1 MPASKRD
8 LKKAAD
14 VINLRAGTTAVKALA
29 SLGDFKTKI
38 AKAARN
44 AVAVIL
50 KTSANERYFYG
61 EGDNLPNAIIAT
73 VDNSG
78 TATACIE
85 RLEQFIQADGFIA
98 EGLDEVKANSKQTLI
113 GVLSELVTNV
123 AYLEGFALRLIFD
136 NEGKIKKIYNVDI
149 KTLRKKGGGFEFNPL
164 NGEIGKVETETQL
177 LKEFDPDKDAATRRK
192 EIAEQ
197 VEKYDRQVGEILYVF
212 RKGLGRYYDVYPVP
226 RYYASIEDLVSD
238 GKISRL
244 DLRNISQGFRTPVV
258 ISTGPIDD
266 QNEDE
271 HGKTPQDYFDESLED
286 FTGEDASPI
295 LHLKGSTEEFK
306 PTVTVINLAEILDQT
321 DRASERIAKRVAR
334 IMGVPDVLIG
344 IAKEGQLGNV
354 NELKNQLALF
364 ALSNFK
370 RQELI
375 KGGFDLIAPFL
386 ALGGLAPGSDFTI
399 STLKPFD
406 FIPDA
411 VIAGLSTEEQKELFE
426 IELEVGALDDQAIAS
441 RFAEFGV
448 GGVQGI
454 LGIQGAVSVK
464 TITLEAGAKVLE
476 VLYGFSK
483 ADAYEMLGGATDPNG
498 LPLPGAAPLQAE
510 ERNDALA
517 NLTGRQLQGIQR
529 IVRKFNKDELSYDQ
543 AAQLLIGG
551 FSFTELQ
558 VDSWLV
564 TKEEEI

>member
-8 LKKAAD
+8 IKKAAD

-44 AVAVIL
+44 AVANII
-50 KTSANERYFYG
+50 KTSANDRYFYG

-78 TATACIE
+78 TATACVE

-98 EGLDEVKANSKQTLI
+98 EGLDEVKANNKQSLA
-113 GVLSELVTNV
+113 GLLSELVTNV
-123 AYLEGFALRLIFD
+123 AYLEGYALRLIFD
-136 NEGKIKKIYNVDI
+136 NTGQIKKLYNLDI
-149 KTLRKKGGGFEFNPL
+149 KTLRKVGDGFEFNPL
-164 NGEIGKVETETQL
+164 NGEIGKIQSETEF
-177 LKEFDPDKDAATRRK
+177 LKEFDPDKDPATRRE
-192 EIAEQ
+192 EIAAQ
-197 VEKYDRQVGEILYVF
+197 VTKHGHQVGEILYVF
-212 RKGLGRYYDVYPVP
+212 RKGLGRYYDIYPVP

-364 ALSNFK
+364 SLSLFK
-370 RQELI
+370 RQELL

-386 ALGGLAPGSDFTI
+386 ALEGLPAGADFTI

-411 VIAGLSTEEQKELFE
+411 VIANLTPEEQKELFE
-426 IELEVGALDDQAIAS
+426 INLEINKPTEL
-441 RFAEFGV
+441 
-448 GGVQGI
+448 
-454 LGIQGAVSVK
+454 
-464 TITLEAGAKVLE
+464 
-476 VLYGFSK
+476 
-483 ADAYEMLGGATDPNG
+483 
-498 LPLPGAAPLQAE
+498 LPGAAPLQTE

-551 FSFTELQ
+551 FAFTEVQ
-558 VDSWLV
+558 VDAWLV
-564 TKEEEI
+564 TKEEEEI

>member
-1 MPASKRD
+1 
-8 LKKAAD
+8 LVAAQ
-14 VINLRAGTTAVKALA
+14 VIKHG
-29 SLGDFKTKI
+29 
-38 AKAARN
+38 
-44 AVAVIL
+44 
-50 KTSANERYFYG
+50 Y
-61 EGDNLPNAIIAT
+61 
-73 VDNSG
+73 
-78 TATACIE
+78 
-85 RLEQFIQADGFIA
+85 
-98 EGLDEVKANSKQTLI
+98 
-113 GVLSELVTNV
+113 
-123 AYLEGFALRLIFD
+123 
-136 NEGKIKKIYNVDI
+136 
-149 KTLRKKGGGFEFNPL
+149 
-164 NGEIGKVETETQL
+164 
-177 LKEFDPDKDAATRRK
+177 
-192 EIAEQ
+192 
-197 VEKYDRQVGEILYVF
+197 QVGEILYIF
-212 RKGLGRYYDVYPVP
+212 RKGLGRYYDIYPVP

-334 IMGVPDVLIG
+334 VMGVPDVLIG

-364 ALSNFK
+364 SLSLFK

-386 ALGGLAPGSDFTI
+386 ALEGLPAGADFTI

-411 VIAGLSTEEQKELFE
+411 VIAGLSSEEQKELFE
-426 IELEVGALDDQAIAS
+426 IDLEVGALDDQAIAS

-454 LGIQGAVSVK
+454 LGIQGAVSAK

-476 VLYGFSK
+476 VIYGFSK

-498 LPLPGAAPLQAE
+498 LPLPTAAPLQAE

-551 FSFTELQ
+551 FAFTEVQ
-558 VDSWLV
+558 VDAWLI
-564 TKEEEI
+564 TKDEEEI